1 MSKVLKGV
9 EVSRETPY
17 KIKDLHFR
25 NLKIENTIKDRA
37 CFSLEAFYKSKAS
50 KLFDDAA
57 QKASE
62 IIEKAK
68 EESKAIIKK
77 AMEKREEME
86 KEAFEKGYKDGFKKG
101 KEDAEKE
108 IRRVFE
114 KYLEQFNLLRENLLN
129 QNREYLNDVEKE
141 CLKLAFY
148 IAEKILME
156 HAKVDSRYI
165 LGIVES
171 AFEKIGQ
178 EKDVL
183 VRISEKDFQRLEGEI
198 KDISQKAKHR
208 KVNFVMDP
216 TLSEGECIILGNCF
230 EIDASLRTQLEN
242 LRSEL
247 IEMEVLYE

>member
-25 NLKIENTIKDRA
+25 TLKTENTIKDRV

-50 KLFDDAA
+50 KLIDDAA

-68 EESKAIIKK
+68 EESKAIIKE
-77 AMEKREEME
+77 AMEKQEKIE
-86 KEAFEKGYKDGFKKG
+86 KEAFEKGYEDGFRKG
-101 KEDAEKE
+101 KEDAERKV
-108 IRRVFE
+108 RTLFE
-114 KYLEQFNLLRENLLN
+114 KYLEQFNGLRENLLN
-129 QNREYLNDVEKE
+129 QNKEYLNVMEKE

-165 LGIVES
+165 LGIVKS

-198 KDISQKAKHR
+198 KEISQMARQR

-216 TLSEGECIILGNCF
+216 TLSDGECIILGNCF
-230 EIDASLRTQLEN
+230 EIDAGLRTQLEN
-242 LRSEL
+242 LRAEL
-247 IEMEVLYE
+247 VEMEVLYE

>member
-50 KLFDDAA
+50 KFFDDAA

-68 EESKAIIKK
+68 EQSKAIVQEAI
-77 AMEKREEME
+77 EKRGEIE
-86 KEAFEKGYKDGFKKG
+86 KEAFEKGYEDGFRKG
-101 KEDAEKE
+101 KEDAERE
-108 IRRVFE
+108 MRALFE
-114 KYLEQFNLLRENLLN
+114 KYLEQFNGLRENLLN
-129 QNREYLNDVEKE
+129 QNREYLKVVEKE

-148 IAEKILME
+148 LAEKILME
-156 HAKVDSRYI
+156 HARVDSGYV
-165 LGIVES
+165 LSIVES
-171 AFEKIGQ
+171 ALEKIGQ

-198 KDISQKAKHR
+198 KDICQKAKTK
-208 KVNFVMDP
+208 KVNFVKDP

-230 EIDASLRTQLEN
+230 EIDAGLRTQLEN
-242 LRSEL
+242 LKKEL
-247 IEMEVLYE
+247 MEMEVLYE